1 MALYYLTTLR
11 ICSYRSLFVQSGIR
25 LQQIARKTVSS
36 IVEQL
41 KDAVLEI
48 RWIVEELVQ
57 ARNMAFPSTVIT
69 GMLTASV
76 LVSPAPALL
85 TLPERPIEYE
95 AAMAVPRMLVAAPA
109 DAASIQYGF
118 PEIEELKP
126 RVMASNRA
134 VVTYYESKVGQTDA
148 SPFITASGTHV
159 HLGTVA
165 SNCYPIG
172 TKLRLP
178 ELASYFGG
186 QEIIFT
192 VEDRMNPRYQCGILD
207 IWLPES
213 PDNKK
218 FGKRVT
224 TVEIIDPASLKF

>member
-11 ICSYRSLFVQSGIR
+11 ICSYRSLLRQSGMR
-25 LQQIARKTVSS
+25 VKQAARKAAFV
-36 IVEQL
+36 VVDQL
-41 KDAVLEI
+41 KDVVLEI
-48 RWIVEELVQ
+48 RWVFEELVQ
-57 ARNMAFPSTVIT
+57 ARKMAFPSTVIA

-76 LVSPAPALL
+76 IVSPSTALL
-85 TLPERPIEYE
+85 TLPERPVEYE
-95 AAMAVPRMLVAAPA
+95 TAMAVPRMLVAAPV
-109 DAASIQYGF
+109 DVASVQYGF

-134 VVTYYESKVGQTDA
+134 VVTYYESKVGQTDG